1 MEGATGKNCGACSST
16 EVHNLF
22 CELLDEST
30 TYARALAIREHIAQ
44 CDFCQQRLEREEL
57 VRSLVR
63 NCCAGQAKAPPYLG
77 RNYGDRIPLVRSAL
91 QSYENLWRLL
101 GSWGAEISCLDLNL
115 DIAKARLGSAEM
127 HCQLSRALC
136 LLYVM
141 RQDAC
146 RD

>member
-63 NCCAGQAKAPPYLG
+63 NLRTAVSQVTCTYSVPT
-77 RNYGDRIPLVRSAL
+77 RF
-91 QSYENLWRLL
+91 LWI
-101 GSWGAEISCLDLNL
+101 GSNC
-115 DIAKARLGSAEM
+115 
-127 HCQLSRALC
+127 
-136 LLYVM
+136 
-141 RQDAC
+141 
-146 RD
+146 